1 MENINNEMLD
11 EPTRKAALCALLE
24 QHSQLI
30 ASIGQ
35 HKNQADKLNKESAI
49 QKLLNK
55 VFFLFKKISYIY
67 FFRIIEILF
76 SSQYLLLKVS
86 IFYNKFYL
94 FTDLYRIDFISQ
106 PPFKTNFSAR
116 NFFFVPVHIFILL
129 CCVVINSKIL
139 L

>member
-1 MENINNEMLD
+1 MLYTEWRREELANINMEMLD

-55 VFFLFKKISYIY
+55 VF
-67 FFRIIEILF
+67 
-76 SSQYLLLKVS
+76 LLLVNI
-86 IFYNKFYL
+86 IFKSKYAM
-94 FTDLYRIDFISQ
+94 
-106 PPFKTNFSAR
+106 KTYT
-116 NFFFVPVHIFILL
+116 
-129 CCVVINSKIL
+129 KT
-139 L
+139 